1 MRTSCDTERGSAR
14 SAPGYLAGSRTDWWK
29 AISADCSGGQHHTP
43 SIWNDRLNP
52 LNPASLGRPGPDA
65 RPVGRSVNSEADH
78 LDLSRRGTDNIAPR
92 RAHALLGPARTKA
105 KPLGRRR
112 PDLPQAPCRTQLSR
126 PASTSGCLD
135 PRNGSLA
142 LRPATVAAV
151 RKASETPPEEW
162 LAQNPSAFAVASGD
176 GTPGAVV
183 IPRREIPSWLDTS
196 GGERDDIW
204 MLVTVM
210 RDRLADDLGPR
221 IHVSFEEPAAS
232 GRLEIRLAS
241 QPQSI
246 ASATGRGTGLEL
258 VDSRNG
264 RYLQLELVRCLATPE
279 FDRIDLLVSFI
290 MKSGLALIADR
301 LDRALERGANARILT
316 TDYLHVTDADAL
328 ARLLDLSEAA
338 EALAGALSIRVFSDP
353 LTSFHPKA
361 YLFHST
367 SSALACGFV
376 GSNNLSHSGIAAGVE
391 WSVGTQDVRPL
402 VVAFDELWSDHRS
415 QPLTHDFLRSYRSV
429 WRPTAGSEIPV
440 GVGIETEPPLEA
452 PEPRPLQVEALAAL
466 SESRASGFEAGMV
479 VMATGLGKTWL
490 AAFDSAS
497 FGRTLFVAHREEIL
511 RQSRDVFRMVRPEA
525 ELGLYMGAEKQLD
538 ADVVFASVQT
548 LVRNLDR
555 FRPDDFD
562 YIVIDEFHHAAASS
576 YRRVIDYFSPRFLLG
591 LTATPERMDG
601 ADLLALCGDNLVY
614 DCGLIEGIDRGE
626 LVPFRYWGIKDV
638 ADYQGIPWRNGKF
651 DPELLAQ
658 RIETQQR
665 AQQAFDEWERR
676 CGDRA
681 LGFCASVSHAEFMA
695 TFFGE
700 RGVRSVA
707 VHSRPGSFD
716 RREALGRLRSG
727 DLQVVFAVDM
737 FNEGIDVPEVDSVLM
752 LRPTESPVIF
762 LQQLGRGL
770 RLSEAKD
777 HLSVIDFVG
786 NHRSFLLHPRVLLGL
801 GNGDEP
807 TTAAVLRAVES
818 GEWDLPPGCSIT
830 FDVEAIDLLR
840 LLAERTS
847 SVGDALAQFCVDFS
861 SEHETRPSAA
871 QTAAAGYQPTAARK
885 RHGGWF
891 GLLDDLDLLEPSEA
905 AVWNGHR
912 EALVGF
918 EQENIT
924 KSYKLV
930 TLRALLAAGRLRQGM
945 SIAELATRSQSI
957 VAADPRL
964 IEDVTSASMPSPTTA
979 DQDEWRAFWQKWPLD
994 HMTGESGLFRY
1005 EGDVFAPRFRVADE
1019 FGDAFEAMVAELVEW
1034 RLGDYLLRSA
1044 TQDEGV
1050 IPCRLS
1056 HTGGSPI
1063 VRYDRTRHPRI
1074 PLGDTAFMANG
1085 QQYVGR
1091 FVKVALNT
1099 ATLPGGEANEL
1110 PNLLRVW
1117 FGHDAGHP
1125 GTRHNVH
1132 LRETDLGWELSPERP
1147 APNEGL
1153 ERFIGQ
1159 RFNRRDVPALF
1170 GLEFNPGNWN
1180 SGHVSLAERNAVVLF
1195 VTLSKSS
1202 DMTHGSEY
1210 EDYFESPDVF
1220 VWSSQ
1225 TSTGPESKKGREIL
1239 GSESNGTVIHLFTR
1253 EKKSDIAFQYRGE
1266 VTPIS
1271 HSGDRPMSV
1280 RFQLV

>member
-1 MRTSCDTERGSAR
+1 MR
-14 SAPGYLAGSRTDWWK
+14 
-29 AISADCSGGQHHTP
+29 
-43 SIWNDRLNP
+43 
-52 LNPASLGRPGPDA
+52 
-65 RPVGRSVNSEADH
+65 
-78 LDLSRRGTDNIAPR
+78 
-92 RAHALLGPARTKA
+92 
-105 KPLGRRR
+105 KP
-112 PDLPQAPCRTQLSR
+112 
-126 PASTSGCLD
+126 
-135 PRNGSLA
+135 
-142 LRPATVAAV
+142 
-151 RKASETPPEEW
+151 SETPPAEW
-162 LAQNPSAFAVASGD
+162 LAQNASAFAVATGD
-176 GTPGAVV
+176 GISVV
-183 IPRREIPSWLDTS
+183 PRREIDSWLNTS
-196 GGERDDIW
+196 GDEREDLW
-204 MLVTVM
+204 TLVAEM
-210 RDRLADDLGPR
+210 RDRLRRDSGR
-221 IHVSFEEPAAS
+221 TVSIAFEEPATDR
-232 GRLEIRLAS
+232 RLEISLSTGPAHHTG
-241 QPQSI
+241 
-246 ASATGRGTGLEL
+246 SADSGPGLDL
-258 VDSRNG
+258 VDSRDG
-264 RYLQLELVRCLATPE
+264 RYLQLELVRSLATRE
-279 FDRIDLLVSFI
+279 LDRIDLLVSFI

-301 LDRALERGANARILT
+301 LDQALERGAHVRILT

-328 ARLLDLSEAA
+328 ARLLDLSETA
-338 EALAGALSIRVFSDP
+338 EAMAGSMSVRVFSDT

-361 YLFHST
+361 YLFR
-367 SSALACGFV
+367 SSVSDLARGFV
-376 GSNNLSHSGIAAGVE
+376 GSSNLSHSGIAAGVE
-391 WSVGTQDVRPL
+391 WSLGTQDVRPL
-402 VVAFDELWSDHRS
+402 VAAFDELWADRRS
-415 QPLTHDFLRSYRSV
+415 QALTHDFLRSYRSV
-429 WRPTAGSEIPV
+429 WQPTAGSEIPV
-440 GVGIETEPPLEA
+440 GVGVETEPPDEA
-452 PEPRPLQVEALAAL
+452 PEPRPLQAEALVAL
-466 SESRASGFEAGMV
+466 TATRASGFAAGMV

-490 AAFDSAS
+490 AAFDSAT

-511 RQSRDVFRMVRPEA
+511 RQSRDVFRTVRPDA
-525 ELGLYMGAEKQLD
+525 ELGLYMGAEKQPD

-555 FRPDDFD
+555 FTPDDFD

-576 YRRVIDYFSPRFLLG
+576 YRRVIDHFSPQFLLG

-601 ADLLALCGDNLVY
+601 ADLLALCGDNLVF

-676 CGDRA
+676 CGDRT

-700 RGVRSVA
+700 RGVSCVA

-716 RREALGRLRSG
+716 RREALDRLRSG
-727 DLQVVFAVDM
+727 DLEVVFAVDM

-770 RLSEAKD
+770 RLSDAKD

-818 GEWDLPPGCSIT
+818 GEWDFPAGCSIT

-840 LLAERTS
+840 LLAERTG

-891 GLLDDLDLLEPSEA
+891 GLLDDLDLLEPSEK
-905 AVWNGHR
+905 AVWQSHR
-912 EALVGF
+912 ETLLGF
-918 EQENIT
+918 ERESIT

-930 TLRALLAAGRLRQGM
+930 TLRALLASGRLRQGM
-945 SIAELATRSQSI
+945 PITDLAARAHSI
-957 VAADPRL
+957 VIADPRL
-964 IEDVTSASMPSPTTA
+964 VNDVTSASMPSPTTA
-979 DQDEWRAFWQKWPLD
+979 DPDGWLAFWLKWPLD
-994 HMTGESGLFRY
+994 HMTVELGLFHY
-1005 EGDVFAPRFRVADE
+1005 ERDSFVPTFRVAPE
-1019 FGDAFEAMVAELVEW
+1019 LGEAFDAMVAELVEW

-1056 HTGGSPI
+1056 HSGGSPI
-1063 VRYDRTRHPRI
+1063 VRFDRARHPRI
-1074 PLGDTAFMANG
+1074 PLGDTPFMANS

-1091 FVKVALNT
+1091 FVKIALNT
-1099 ATLPGGEANEL
+1099 ATLPGRENNEL
-1110 PNLLRVW
+1110 PNLLRGW

-1125 GTRHNVH
+1125 GTRHAVQ
-1132 LRETDLGWELSPERP
+1132 LRETDHGWELSPEKP
-1147 APNEGL
+1147 ATNEGL
-1153 ERFIGQ
+1153 ERFVGQ

-1180 SGHVSLAERNAVVLF
+1180 SGHVSLTERNAVVLF

-1210 EDYFESPDVF
+1210 EDYFESPNVL

-1239 GSESNGTVIHLFTR
+1239 GAESNGTTIHLFTR

-1271 HSGDRPMSV
+1271 HEGDRPMSV
-1280 RFQLV
+1280 RFQLC